1 MRIEL
6 NSDAIDDL
14 LKSDEVQEELERRAR
29 LIADHAGPGMEVEVS
44 VGATRA
50 RATVRTGTA
59 EARLAEARDRRLTFA
74 LDAGR
79 G

>member
-6 NSDAIDDL
+6 NSDAIDAL
-14 LKSDEVQEELERRAR
+14 LKSDEVQAELERRAR
-29 LIADHAGPGMEVEVS
+29 LIADVAGPGMEAEVT

-50 RATVRTGTA
+50 RATVRTGTP
-59 EARLAEARDRRLTFA
+59 EAMLAEARERRLTYA